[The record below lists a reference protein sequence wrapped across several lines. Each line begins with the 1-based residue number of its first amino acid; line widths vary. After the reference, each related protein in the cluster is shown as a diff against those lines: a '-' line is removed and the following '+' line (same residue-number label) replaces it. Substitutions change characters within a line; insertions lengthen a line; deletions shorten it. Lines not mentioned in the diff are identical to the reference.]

1 MNSSKEEQFSLKG
14 GEEYQFLNFFTKEHL
29 LQNIHNRDI

>member
-1 MNSSKEEQFSLKG
+1 MNSIQEEQFSRKG
-14 GEEYQFLNFFTKEHL
+14 GQRVSVFFFMKEHL